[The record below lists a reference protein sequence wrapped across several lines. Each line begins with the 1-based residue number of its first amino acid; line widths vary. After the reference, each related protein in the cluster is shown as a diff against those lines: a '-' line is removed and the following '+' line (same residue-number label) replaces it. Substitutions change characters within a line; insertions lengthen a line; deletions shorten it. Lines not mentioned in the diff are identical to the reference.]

1 MCTVCKLISI
11 LNVWM
16 LCYTGSVQTFT
27 APSATTYK
35 LEVWGA
41 SGENCSS
48 HGGLGGYATGKMVL
62 TLNRSIYICNG
73 QAGYLFLGP
82 YSEIHIAYNG
92 GGFGQRIG
100 GLFSYSNN

>member
-16 LCYTGSVQTFT
+16 LCYTGNVQTFT

-41 SGENCSS
+41 VGCSATS
-48 HGGLGGYATGKMVL
+48 AGGYGGYAIGKKTVSANSNL
-62 TLNRSIYICNG
+62 YI
-73 QAGYLFLGP
+73 
-82 YSEIHIAYNG
+82 
-92 GGFGQRIG
+92 
-100 GLFSYSNN
+100 